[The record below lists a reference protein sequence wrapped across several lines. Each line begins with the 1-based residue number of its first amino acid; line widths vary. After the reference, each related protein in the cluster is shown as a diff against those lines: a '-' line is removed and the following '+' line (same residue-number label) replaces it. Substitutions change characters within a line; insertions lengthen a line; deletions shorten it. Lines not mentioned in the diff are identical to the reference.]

1 MEHHL
6 SSLQALPHQPACQGR
21 LSNKTQKIL
30 CRSTKMRPNSGSQEK
45 NDSRRGSRPPVAEVN
60 QLQQQ
65 KPKPG
70 EGDKRSG
77 GLIHPYPAIIEQ
89 PTIKWDGW
97 RGRCCEWRKRIG
109 SEQLVELENQSQL
122 EHLPSI
128 RPSLSQHGRGRESGN
143 ERQREMGE
151 NQS

>member
-1 MEHHL
+1 MAAKEYGKNEFLLKVKKLDSSKQFKTNNLNKIKGLPPLEHHL

-45 NDSRRGSRPPVAEVN
+45 NDSRRGSGPPVAEVN

-77 GLIHPYPAIIEQ
+77 GLIRPYPA
-89 PTIKWDGW
+89 TD
-97 RGRCCEWRKRIG
+97 
-109 SEQLVELENQSQL
+109 
-122 EHLPSI
+122 HPSFK
-128 RPSLSQHGRGRESGN
+128 
-143 ERQREMGE
+143 
-151 NQS
+151 